1 MSAPDSITV
10 TVADHNGVAVLSIGG
25 EIDLITAAA
34 LEEAIGEVVADNP
47 TALVIDLS
55 AVEFLGSVGLK
66 ILAATSEKIGQSV
79 KFGVVARGSVTRR
92 HPHEF
97 RPERFLG
104 TRPQTY
110 AWVPFGGGVKR
121 CLGANFSMR
130 ELITVLH
137 VLLREGE
144 FTAVDDEPERIVR
157 RSIMLVP
164 RRGTRVR
171 FRPAR

>member
-34 LEEAIGEVVADNP
+34 REEAIGEVVADNP

-92 HPHEF
+92 PIHLMGLDKTF
-97 RPERFLG
+97 RLFSTLHDALTGVR
-104 TRPQTY
+104 
-110 AWVPFGGGVKR
+110 GG
-121 CLGANFSMR
+121 
-130 ELITVLH
+130 
-137 VLLREGE
+137 
-144 FTAVDDEPERIVR
+144 RIDR
-157 RSIMLVP
+157 
-164 RRGTRVR
+164 
-171 FRPAR
+171 

>member
-66 ILAATSEKIGQSV
+66 ILAATSEKSGNIRKDRPIRQVRGGCTGFGNQKADSSDGSGQDLSV
-79 KFGVVARGSVTRR
+79 VFHAPRCLDWGTGRQDRPVTPYKPTSM
-92 HPHEF
+92 HAVI
-97 RPERFLG
+97 G
-104 TRPQTY
+104 TR
-110 AWVPFGGGVKR
+110 
-121 CLGANFSMR
+121 
-130 ELITVLH
+130 
-137 VLLREGE
+137 
-144 FTAVDDEPERIVR
+144 
-157 RSIMLVP
+157 
-164 RRGTRVR
+164 
-171 FRPAR
+171 

>member
-79 KFGVVARGSVTRR
+79 KFGVVASGFGNQKADSSDGSGQDLSVVFHAPRCLDWGTGRQDRPVTPYKPTSM
-92 HPHEF
+92 HAVI
-97 RPERFLG
+97 G
-104 TRPQTY
+104 TR
-110 AWVPFGGGVKR
+110 
-121 CLGANFSMR
+121 
-130 ELITVLH
+130 
-137 VLLREGE
+137 
-144 FTAVDDEPERIVR
+144 
-157 RSIMLVP
+157 
-164 RRGTRVR
+164 
-171 FRPAR
+171 

>member
-92 HPHEF
+92 PIHLMGLDKTF
-97 RPERFLG
+97 RLFSTLRCLDWGTGRQDRPVTPYKPTSMHAVIG
-104 TRPQTY
+104 TR
-110 AWVPFGGGVKR
+110 
-121 CLGANFSMR
+121 
-130 ELITVLH
+130 
-137 VLLREGE
+137 
-144 FTAVDDEPERIVR
+144 
-157 RSIMLVP
+157 
-164 RRGTRVR
+164 
-171 FRPAR
+171 

>member
-92 HPHEF
+92 PIHLMGLDKTF
-97 RPERFLG
+97 RLFSTLHDALTGVRAAG
-104 TRPQTY
+104 STGNAVQTDEH
-110 AWVPFGGGVKR
+110 ACCDRHQIVEACGARHVASVPPCVSRATF
-121 CLGANFSMR
+121 
-130 ELITVLH
+130 
-137 VLLREGE
+137 
-144 FTAVDDEPERIVR
+144 
-157 RSIMLVP
+157 
-164 RRGTRVR
+164 
-171 FRPAR
+171 